1 MPATVSPR
9 NDVWE
14 TSAGIPYWWRVTTQ
28 TWIVLLIGRSKFPSR
43 HVQPEA
49 LLRSVTRHQYGI
61 SVFFWRHVAGK
72 PVVAS
77 WNVACFLKL
86 SFTKTLLLHFRTV
99 NRGILCPRNGWQSSS
114 LAWSQVILISW
125 AFYTRTATNGHLP
138 IIIRLIYQ
146 QNGNV
151 SWRRR
156 AQIKQLAWPMAER
169 QIGHRKSS
177 LVIFARFSVVKRRS
191 RSVAKSA

>member
-1 MPATVSPR
+1 MPPTVSPR

-14 TSAGIPYWWRVTTQ
+14 TSTWIPYWWRVTTQ

-43 HVQPEA
+43 HVQSEA
-49 LLRSVTRHQYGI
+49 VLGSVTRHQYGI

-77 WNVACFLKL
+77 WYVACFLKL
-86 SFTKTLLLHFRTV
+86 SFTKTLLFHFRPV

-125 AFYTRTATNGHLP
+125 AFYSRTASNGHFP
-138 IIIRLIYQ
+138 IIGWFVMVTGLSGVQ
-146 QNGNV
+146 FG
-151 SWRRR
+151 
-156 AQIKQLAWPMAER
+156 L
-169 QIGHRKSS
+169 
-177 LVIFARFSVVKRRS
+177 
-191 RSVAKSA
+191 

>member
-1 MPATVSPR
+1 MPPTVSPR

-14 TSAGIPYWWRVTTQ
+14 TSAEIPYWWRVTTQ

-43 HVQPEA
+43 HVQSEA
-49 LLRSVTRHQYGI
+49 VLGSVTRHQYGI

-86 SFTKTLLLHFRTV
+86 SFTKTLLFHFRPV

-125 AFYTRTATNGHLP
+125 AFYSRTASNGHLP
-138 IIIRLIYQ
+138 IIGWFSNRT
-146 QNGNV
+146 GTPV
-151 SWRRR
+151 DDG
-156 AQIKQLAWPMAER
+156 A
-169 QIGHRKSS
+169 RKSNNR
-177 LVIFARFSVVKRRS
+177 LDQWQRDKLGTRS
-191 RSVAKSA
+191 RV

>member
-1 MPATVSPR
+1 MPPTVSPR

-14 TSAGIPYWWRVTTQ
+14 TSAEIPYWWRVTTQ

-43 HVQPEA
+43 HVQSEA
-49 LLRSVTRHQYGI
+49 VLGSVTRHQYGI

-77 WNVACFLKL
+77 WSVACFLKL
-86 SFTKTLLLHFRTV
+86 SFTKTLLLHFRPM

-125 AFYTRTATNGHLP
+125 AFYSRTATNGHFP
-138 IIIRLIYQ
+138 IIGWFSYRT
-146 QNGNV
+146 GTSV
-151 SWRRR
+151 DDS
-156 AQIKQLAWPMAER
+156 A
-169 QIGHRKSS
+169 RKSNNWPDQWQS
-177 LVIFARFSVVKRRS
+177 DKLGTGS
-191 RSVAKSA
+191 RV

>member
-1 MPATVSPR
+1 MVFPR

-14 TSAGIPYWWRVTTQ
+14 TSAEIRYWWRVTTQ
-28 TWIVLLIGRSKFPSR
+28 TWIVLLIGRIKFPSR
-43 HVQPEA
+43 HVQSEA
-49 LLRSVTRHQYGI
+49 LLRSVTRHQYVI

-86 SFTKTLLLHFRTV
+86 SFTKTLLFHFRPV

-125 AFYTRTATNGHLP
+125 AFYSRTATNGHFP
-138 IIIRLIYQ
+138 IRGWFSYRTGTSVDDSARKSTTGLT
-146 QNGNV
+146 N
-151 SWRRR
+151 
-156 AQIKQLAWPMAER
+156 AER

-177 LVIFARFSVVKRRS
+177 LVVFARFSVVKWRS

>member
-1 MPATVSPR
+1 MMPPTFSPR

-14 TSAGIPYWWRVTTQ
+14 TSAEIPYWWRVTTQ
-28 TWIVLLIGRSKFPSR
+28 TWIVLLTGGSKFPSR
-43 HVQPEA
+43 HVQSEA
-49 LLRSVTRHQYGI
+49 LLRSVTRHQYVI

-86 SFTKTLLLHFRTV
+86 SFTKTLLFHFRPV

-125 AFYTRTATNGHLP
+125 AFYSRTATNGHFP
-138 IIIRLIYQ
+138 IRGWFSYRTGTSVDDSARKSTTGLT
-146 QNGNV
+146 N
-151 SWRRR
+151 
-156 AQIKQLAWPMAER
+156 AER
-169 QIGHRKSS
+169 QIGHRK
-177 LVIFARFSVVKRRS
+177 
-191 RSVAKSA
+191 

>member
-1 MPATVSPR
+1 MVFPR

-14 TSAGIPYWWRVTTQ
+14 TSAEIPYWWRVTTQ
-28 TWIVLLIGRSKFPSR
+28 TWIVLLTGGSKFPSR
-43 HVQPEA
+43 HVQSEA
-49 LLRSVTRHQYGI
+49 LLRSVTRHQYVI

-86 SFTKTLLLHFRTV
+86 SFTKTLLFHFRPV

-125 AFYTRTATNGHLP
+125 AFYSRTATNGHFP
-138 IIIRLIYQ
+138 IRGWFSYRTGTSVDDSARKSTTGLT
-146 QNGNV
+146 N
-151 SWRRR
+151 
-156 AQIKQLAWPMAER
+156 AER

-177 LVIFARFSVVKRRS
+177 LVVFARFSVVKWRS